1 MIALLEHINLAI
13 EASGDPTTA
22 TARFYLDVLGC
33 ARDPRLEWM
42 VHANIGL
49 GQFHLLPGQ
58 PADQRINGEIALFY
72 TSLNALKERLVARGQ
87 AFYEHMSDV
96 VVPAIAVYDFA
107 MAARHYRHIGVSD
120 PSGNSIL
127 CFESPHDYAAASAA
141 LGAHPGD
148 AAVGDGLAYIK
159 FLVRPGAARGLG
171 AFYQQ
176 LLGAATV
183 VQPLDKAAASDLHL
197 CSVDC
202 GPLQRLLFEETHEL
216 LLPYDGHHICI
227 YVTEFEAAYHACAA
241 KQLVWTNA
249 IYEDKCDSWAETQKW
264 RQFRILDIR
273 DPGSNALLLQLE
285 HEIRPLQHSRCPLTS
300 AK

>member
-13 EASGDPTTA
+13 KASGDPTTA
-22 TARFYLDVLGC
+22 TARFYLGVLGC

-72 TSLNALKERLVARGQ
+72 ASLDALKERLVANDQ
-87 AFYEHMSDV
+87 AFHEHMGDD
-96 VVPAIAVYDFA
+96 VVPAIAAYNFA
-107 MAARHYRHIGVSD
+107 QASQRYRHIAVSD
-120 PSGNSIL
+120 PSGNLIL
-127 CFESPHDYAAASAA
+127 CFESPHDYAATSTA
-141 LGAHPGD
+141 LGAHPGN

-159 FLVRPGAARGLG
+159 FLVRPGTAIALG

-176 LLGAATV
+176 LLGSATV
-183 VQPLDKAAASDLHL
+183 VLVKSAGSDLHM

-202 GPLQRLLFEETHEL
+202 GPLQRLLFEETHDVL
-216 LLPYDGHHICI
+216 LAYDGHHICI

-264 RQFRILDIR
+264 RQFRILDVR
-273 DPGSNALLLQLE
+273 DPTSNELLLQLE
-285 HEIRPLQHSRCPLTS
+285 HEIRPLHHGRCPLAS
-300 AK
+300 FQ